1 MAAQNQKVA
10 QHSFKGP
17 TMARVISLVILTV
30 LVLLFGVLFFRVMA
44 GFIVPLFLAVL
55 LAVLFRPLHSW
66 IVARSHGYVR
76 TAALVTTIAVL
87 LIIFIPVLLL
97 TLRAATEAYN
107 LVRDPDRVPVNAETI
122 GRGVEWFNEQFGTRL
137 TVEQIKSTGIAEA
150 KEVLLPV
157 AEGTPGFVGKL
168 LLGLAIMSLALY
180 YFLADGPHMLAAVG
194 DMLPLESGHQRRLI
208 DEFASISRAV
218 ALATILS
225 ALAQA
230 ILAGIGYYFAGV
242 GSVLLLT
249 MLTFLGGMIPFVG
262 ATIVWLPASL
272 WLYFVQGQTVAA
284 IVLAIWCALVVS
296 MVDNLIKPLVLH
308 GQSNLH
314 PLLALLSVLGGVQA
328 LGAIGIF
335 VGPMA
340 VVFLQAGLKM
350 LNAELATFKSPAA
363 TNVPVKRA

>member
-1 MAAQNQKVA
+1 M
-10 QHSFKGP
+10 
-17 TMARVISLVILTV
+17 
-30 LVLLFGVLFFRVMA
+30 
-44 GFIVPLFLAVL
+44 
-55 LAVLFRPLHSW
+55 
-66 IVARSHGYVR
+66 
-76 TAALVTTIAVL
+76 L

-97 TLRAATEAYN
+97 TLRAATEAYS
-107 LVRDPDRVPVNAETI
+107 LVRDPDRVPMNGETI
-122 GRGVEWFNEQFGTRL
+122 GRGVDWFNAQFGTRL
-137 TVEQIKSTGIAEA
+137 TVEQIKTTAVAEA
-150 KEVLLPV
+150 KELLLPV

-168 LLGLAIMSLALY
+168 LLGLAIMAIALY
-180 YFLADGPHMLAAVG
+180 YFLADGPEMMAAIG
-194 DMLPLESGHQRRLI
+194 GMLPLESGHQRRLI

-230 ILAGIGYYFAGV
+230 ILGGIGYYFAGL

-262 ATIVWLPASL
+262 ATIVWLPACL
-272 WLYFVQGQTVAA
+272 WLYFVQHETVAA
-284 IVLAIWCALVVS
+284 IVLAVWCALVVS
-296 MVDNLIKPLVLH
+296 MVDNFIKPLVLH

-350 LNAELATFKSPAA
+350 LNAELAAFKSPSA
-363 TNVPVKRA
+363 TDMLANRA

>member
-1 MAAQNQKVA
+1 
-10 QHSFKGP
+10 
-17 TMARVISLVILTV
+17 MARVISLVILTV
-30 LVLLFGVLFFRVMA
+30 LVLLFAILFFRVMA
-44 GFIVPLFLAVL
+44 GFLVPLFLAVL

-66 IVARSHGYVR
+66 IVAQSRGYAR
-76 TAALVTTIAVL
+76 IAAFITTIAVL

-97 TLRAATEAYN
+97 SLRAATEAYT
-107 LVRDPDRVPVNAETI
+107 LVRDPDRLRLDAETI
-122 GRGVEWFNEQFGTRL
+122 GRGVDWFNVQFGTNL
-137 TVEQIKSTGIAEA
+137 TVEQIRTTAVAEA
-150 KEVLLPV
+150 KELLLPV
-157 AEGTPGFVGKL
+157 AEGTPGFLGTL
-168 LLGLAIMSLALY
+168 LLGLGVMAVSLY
-180 YFLADGPHMLAAVG
+180 YFLADGPEILAAIG

-208 DEFASISRAV
+208 DEFAAISRAV

-230 ILAGIGYYFAGV
+230 VLAGIGYYFAGL

-262 ATIVWLPASL
+262 ATIVWLPACL
-272 WLYFVQGQTVAA
+272 WLYFVQGETVAA
-284 IVLAIWCALVVS
+284 VVLAVWCALVVS
-296 MVDNLIKPLVLH
+296 MVDNFIKPLVLH

-314 PLLALLSVLGGVQA
+314 PLFALLSVLGGVQA

-350 LNAELATFKSPAA
+350 LNAELATFKGPPA
-363 TNVPVKRA
+363 TNMPVKPA